1 MGGVWDLV
9 KDLNIKVTEETA
21 LKIIKRL
28 TPEDWDLIKKD
39 LEEATKENEK
49 AANTLAIVFKII
61 DAIKNAAI
69 KVIT

>member
-9 KDLNIKVTEETA
+9 KDLNIKVNEETA

-28 TPEDWDLIKKD
+28 TPDDWDQIKKD

-61 DAIKNAAI
+61 DEIKNAAI
-69 KVIT
+69 KIIT